1 MIKKNNSLDKIN
13 VVGDRVLVK
22 PRKESE
28 KTDSGLYLPPGV
40 REKEKVQYGYIVKS
54 GPGYP
59 IPIAIENDQPWKTDD
74 EKIKYIPLQVKQGDL
89 AVFLQGGAYE
99 VIYQGEKYN
108 LYVRDQKI
116 FKEGEK
122 ARNSLEHDRPPR
134 FIDKQT
140 FFIQYMS
147 YLPKAVRLKYKKVSK
162 LIAKEDQTKLSKMKN
177 SYRKISSLN
186 KMISLISNIDK

>member
-1 MIKKNNSLDKIN
+1 MIKKNDSLEKIN

-59 IPIAIENDQPWKTDD
+59 IPVAIENDQPWKTDD
-74 EKIKYIPLQVKQGDL
+74 EKIKYVPLQVKQGDL

-99 VIYQGEKYN
+99 VIYQGEKY
-108 LYVRDQKI
+108 
-116 FKEGEK
+116 
-122 ARNSLEHDRPPR
+122 
-134 FIDKQT
+134 FIVPQ
-140 FFIQYMS
+140 
-147 YLPKAVRLKYKKVSK
+147 
-162 LIAKEDQTKLSKMKN
+162 
-177 SYRKISSLN
+177 SSIL
-186 KMISLISNIDK
+186 MIEREEF

>member
-59 IPIAIENDQPWKTDD
+59 IPVAIENDQPWKTDD
-74 EKIKYIPLQVKQGDL
+74 EKIKYVPLQVKQGDL
-89 AVFLQGGAYE
+89 AVFLQVGAYE
-99 VIYQGEKYN
+99 VIYQGEKY
-108 LYVRDQKI
+108 
-116 FKEGEK
+116 
-122 ARNSLEHDRPPR
+122 
-134 FIDKQT
+134 FIVPQ
-140 FFIQYMS
+140 
-147 YLPKAVRLKYKKVSK
+147 
-162 LIAKEDQTKLSKMKN
+162 
-177 SYRKISSLN
+177 SSIL
-186 KMISLISNIDK
+186 MIEREEF

>member
-59 IPIAIENDQPWKTDD
+59 IPIAVENDQPWKTDD
-74 EKIKYIPLQVKQGDL
+74 EKIKYVPLQVKQGDL

-99 VIYQGEKYN
+99 VIYQGEKY
-108 LYVRDQKI
+108 
-116 FKEGEK
+116 
-122 ARNSLEHDRPPR
+122 
-134 FIDKQT
+134 FIVPQ
-140 FFIQYMS
+140 
-147 YLPKAVRLKYKKVSK
+147 
-162 LIAKEDQTKLSKMKN
+162 
-177 SYRKISSLN
+177 SSIL
-186 KMISLISNIDK
+186 MIEREEF

>member
-1 MIKKNNSLDKIN
+1 MIKKNNSLEKIN
-13 VVGDRVLVK
+13 VVGDRVLIK

-74 EKIKYIPLQVKQGDL
+74 EKIKYLPLQVKQGDL

-99 VIYQGEKYN
+99 VIYQGEKY
-108 LYVRDQKI
+108 
-116 FKEGEK
+116 
-122 ARNSLEHDRPPR
+122 
-134 FIDKQT
+134 FIVPQ
-140 FFIQYMS
+140 
-147 YLPKAVRLKYKKVSK
+147 
-162 LIAKEDQTKLSKMKN
+162 
-177 SYRKISSLN
+177 SSIL
-186 KMISLISNIDK
+186 MIEREEF

>member
-1 MIKKNNSLDKIN
+1 MIEKNNSLDKIN

-59 IPIAIENDQPWKTDD
+59 IPIAIENDQPWKTDE
-74 EKIKYIPLQVKQGDL
+74 EKIRYVPLQVKQGDL

-99 VIYQGEKYN
+99 VIYQGEKY
-108 LYVRDQKI
+108 
-116 FKEGEK
+116 
-122 ARNSLEHDRPPR
+122 
-134 FIDKQT
+134 FIVPQ
-140 FFIQYMS
+140 
-147 YLPKAVRLKYKKVSK
+147 
-162 LIAKEDQTKLSKMKN
+162 
-177 SYRKISSLN
+177 SSIL
-186 KMISLISNIDK
+186 MIEREQF

>member
-13 VVGDRVLVK
+13 VVGDRVLIK

-74 EKIKYIPLQVKQGDL
+74 EKIKYLPLQVKQGDL

-99 VIYQGEKYN
+99 VIYQGEKY
-108 LYVRDQKI
+108 
-116 FKEGEK
+116 
-122 ARNSLEHDRPPR
+122 
-134 FIDKQT
+134 FIVPQ
-140 FFIQYMS
+140 
-147 YLPKAVRLKYKKVSK
+147 
-162 LIAKEDQTKLSKMKN
+162 
-177 SYRKISSLN
+177 SSIL
-186 KMISLISNIDK
+186 MIEREQF

>member
-40 REKEKVQYGYIVKS
+40 REKEKIQYGYIVKS

-59 IPIAIENDQPWKTDD
+59 IPVAIENDQPWKTDD
-74 EKIKYIPLQVKQGDL
+74 EKIKYVPLQVKQGDL

-99 VIYQGEKYN
+99 VIYQGEKY
-108 LYVRDQKI
+108 
-116 FKEGEK
+116 
-122 ARNSLEHDRPPR
+122 
-134 FIDKQT
+134 FIVPQ
-140 FFIQYMS
+140 
-147 YLPKAVRLKYKKVSK
+147 
-162 LIAKEDQTKLSKMKN
+162 
-177 SYRKISSLN
+177 SSIL
-186 KMISLISNIDK
+186 MIEREQF

>member
-13 VVGDRVLVK
+13 VVGDRVLIK

-59 IPIAIENDQPWKTDD
+59 IPVAIENDQPWKTDD
-74 EKIKYIPLQVKQGDL
+74 EKIKYVPLQVKQGDL

-99 VIYQGEKYN
+99 VIYQGEKY
-108 LYVRDQKI
+108 
-116 FKEGEK
+116 
-122 ARNSLEHDRPPR
+122 
-134 FIDKQT
+134 FIVPQ
-140 FFIQYMS
+140 
-147 YLPKAVRLKYKKVSK
+147 
-162 LIAKEDQTKLSKMKN
+162 
-177 SYRKISSLN
+177 SSIL
-186 KMISLISNIDK
+186 MIEREQF

>member
-59 IPIAIENDQPWKTDD
+59 IPVAIENDQPWKTDD
-74 EKIKYIPLQVKQGDL
+74 EKIKYVPLQVKQGDL
-89 AVFLQGGAYE
+89 AVFLQGGSYE
-99 VIYQGEKYN
+99 VIYQGEKY
-108 LYVRDQKI
+108 
-116 FKEGEK
+116 
-122 ARNSLEHDRPPR
+122 
-134 FIDKQT
+134 FIVPQ
-140 FFIQYMS
+140 
-147 YLPKAVRLKYKKVSK
+147 
-162 LIAKEDQTKLSKMKN
+162 
-177 SYRKISSLN
+177 SSIL
-186 KMISLISNIDK
+186 MIEREEF

>member
-74 EKIKYIPLQVKQGDL
+74 EKIKYVPLQVKQGDL

-99 VIYQGEKYN
+99 VIYQGEKY
-108 LYVRDQKI
+108 
-116 FKEGEK
+116 
-122 ARNSLEHDRPPR
+122 
-134 FIDKQT
+134 FIVPQSS
-140 FFIQYMS
+140 ILMIE
-147 YLPKAVRLKYKKVSK
+147 R
-162 LIAKEDQTKLSKMKN
+162 EDF
-177 SYRKISSLN
+177 
-186 KMISLISNIDK
+186 

>member
-1 MIKKNNSLDKIN
+1 MIKKNNSLEKIN

-59 IPIAIENDQPWKTDD
+59 IPVAIENDQPWKSDD
-74 EKIKYIPLQVKQGDL
+74 EKIKYVPLQVKQGDL

-99 VIYQGEKYN
+99 VMYQGEKY
-108 LYVRDQKI
+108 
-116 FKEGEK
+116 
-122 ARNSLEHDRPPR
+122 
-134 FIDKQT
+134 FIVPQSSILMIKTDILVFT
-140 FFIQYMS
+140 FQ
-147 YLPKAVRLKYKKVSK
+147 
-162 LIAKEDQTKLSKMKN
+162 D
-177 SYRKISSLN
+177 IS
-186 KMISLISNIDK
+186 